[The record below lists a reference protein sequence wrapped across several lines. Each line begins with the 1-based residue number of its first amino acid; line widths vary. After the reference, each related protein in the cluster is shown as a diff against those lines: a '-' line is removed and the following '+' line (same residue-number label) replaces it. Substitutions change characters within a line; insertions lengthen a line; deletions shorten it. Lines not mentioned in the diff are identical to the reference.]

1 MTQGARNSN
10 VCRGYGALCTHPLHG
25 GLTIRS
31 TQSERGE
38 IGALER
44 DGSQRPTR
52 SSLEKADARP
62 TEIALTVIHEYRTR

>member
-10 VCRGYGALCTHPLHG
+10 VCRGNDTLCTHPLHG
-25 GLTIRS
+25 GLTIRA

-38 IGALER
+38 LGALER

-62 TEIALTVIHEYRTR
+62 TEIALTVIHEYRAR